1 MRTRKDAI
9 PLRRKDRETTDQ
21 ASIEQIIQACDC
33 CRLAF
38 TDESAPYIVPL
49 NFGSIVVEGRRRFYF
64 HGAHEGRKMTLLCK
78 HPVVGFELDTNH
90 QLHTAETACGYSY
103 RFSSVIGAGRVTV
116 VESREEK
123 LFALQTIMRH
133 YSERDDWPF
142 TEAHVNAVT
151 VLRLDVD
158 TLACKEHA

>member
-1 MRTRKDAI
+1 
-9 PLRRKDRETTDQ
+9 LRRKDRETTDQ

-38 TDESAPYIVPL
+38 TDEPAPYIVPL
-49 NFGSIVVEGRRRFYF
+49 NFGSAVVDGRRRFYF
-64 HGAHEGRKMTLLCK
+64 HGAHEGRKIALLCK
-78 HPVVGFELDTNH
+78 HPIVGFELDTNH

-103 RFSSVIGAGRVTV
+103 RFSSVIGTGRVTV

-123 LFALQTIMRH
+123 LFALQMIMRH